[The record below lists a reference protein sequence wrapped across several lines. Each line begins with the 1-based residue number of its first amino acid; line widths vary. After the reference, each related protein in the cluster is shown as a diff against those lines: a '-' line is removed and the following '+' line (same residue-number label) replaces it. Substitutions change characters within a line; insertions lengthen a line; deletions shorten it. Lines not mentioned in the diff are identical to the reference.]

1 MKTRVAVQG
10 QKGFTLIE
18 LLMVT
23 GFISVMT
30 GLLLPAVQSVK
41 TAADELAGIKKT
53 AALAENLSPLTDE
66 SVDIENDVFSVAAIA
81 EAGSDQTDLSTFV
94 PAVQTLSCDLND
106 TDRLAT
112 GYQSEVKTLLRSKN
126 LPAKEVSPL
135 TRADNALTQYLDGVH
150 RLQALVPSWGACQ
163 GG

>member
-10 QKGFTLIE
+10 PKGFTLIE

-94 PAVQTLSCDLND
+94 PAVQNVSCDLNE
-106 TDRLAT
+106 TDRVAT
-112 GYQSEVKTLLRSKN
+112 GFQSDVKTLLQSKN
-126 LPAKEVSPL
+126 LLANEVQPL
-135 TRADNALTQYLDGVH
+135 TKADNALKQYLDGVH
-150 RLQALVPSWGACQ
+150 RLQALVPAWGACQ